1 MLYHLHRIAQP
12 WIPPTVT
19 RKLFATYKIEIPG
32 MCSERSAG
40 EAHLYDGVSS
50 LEQGDGQQDALLKD
64 AVAGGVHDEVDDEVR
79 GSLSVQVALHL
90 GQAQPDNRR
99 TLRREKGQDLT
110 HRRRTQHTDKTI
122 PDLFR
127 LCSVRSLASWQHLSV
142 RILLN
147 VYGM

>member
-1 MLYHLHRIAQP
+1 MLYHLYRIAQP
-12 WIPPTVT
+12 WIPLTVT

-90 GQAQPDNRR
+90 GQAQLPSRSHR
-99 TLRREKGQDLT
+99 TTGGRYGGKKGRISHTGDA
-110 HRRRTQHTDKTI
+110 HNIRTK
-122 PDLFR
+122 LFQIYSAYA
-127 LCSVRSLASWQHLSV
+127 LCAR
-142 RILLN
+142 
-147 VYGM
+147 